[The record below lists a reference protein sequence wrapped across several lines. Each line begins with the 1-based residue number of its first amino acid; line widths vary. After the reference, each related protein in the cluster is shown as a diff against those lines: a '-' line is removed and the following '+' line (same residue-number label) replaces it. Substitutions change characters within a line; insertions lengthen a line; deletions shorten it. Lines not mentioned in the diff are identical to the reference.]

1 VEGEAASDS
10 DECKLAFW
18 VSIVWLT
25 ILTIFISILSEYLID
40 AIEVCGQTD
49 RMEHSRYIRLALCGG
64 FIVLLHVG
72 VQKNRFFNIC
82 SIIG

>member
-1 VEGEAASDS
+1 LQEGVEGEAASDS

-18 VSIVWLT
+18 VSIAWLT

-49 RMEHSRYIRLALCGG
+49 PGWN
-64 FIVLLHVG
+64 IVGILGWPYVVDL
-72 VQKNRFFNIC
+72 
-82 SIIG
+82 